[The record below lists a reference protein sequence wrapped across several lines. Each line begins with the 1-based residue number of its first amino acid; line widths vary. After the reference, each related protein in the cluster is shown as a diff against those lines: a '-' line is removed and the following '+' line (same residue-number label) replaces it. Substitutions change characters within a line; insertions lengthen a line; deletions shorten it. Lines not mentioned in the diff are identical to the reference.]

1 MIFLFFIKNIFYA
14 SISVLITVFLLYIIR
29 IFNFSSFYIFENSN
43 FIYYDK
49 ITNFFILFILY
60 IVIFLLLSYTSLL
73 INSKILLLIYILTI
87 SFLLAYIYLLIL
99 NKIYLN
105 LSNVI
110 SVMCVF
116 IFDLYFLIYSI
127 KYSK

>member
-1 MIFLFFIKNIFYA
+1 MFFIKNIFLA
-14 SISVLITVFLLYIIR
+14 SISFLITVFLLYIIR

-49 ITNFFILFILY
+49 IANFFILFILY

>member
-1 MIFLFFIKNIFYA
+1 M
-14 SISVLITVFLLYIIR
+14 
-29 IFNFSSFYIFENSN
+29 
-43 FIYYDK
+43 
-49 ITNFFILFILY
+49 
-60 IVIFLLLSYTSLL
+60 
-73 INSKILLLIYILTI
+73 
-87 SFLLAYIYLLIL
+87 AYIYLLIL
-99 NKIYLN
+99 NKAYLN